1 VRGFVVCKSPCLK
14 LDVYESLDNE
24 ITNVEGKVL
33 WKEDVEWLFLLDH
46 KRNLAKN
53 TFPQSF
59 LFALGGLDEKLEIP
73 KSVSVENFTQKQSLR
88 YKI

>member
-1 VRGFVVCKSPCLK
+1 MWN
-14 LDVYESLDNE
+14 DY
-24 ITNVEGKVL
+24 
-33 WKEDVEWLFLLDH
+33 FLLDH